1 LPIDREGAL
10 LKADKFL
17 RQGRFDQAIAE
28 YERVVED
35 QPHDWSTANTLGDVY
50 VRDGQTDRAVST
62 YHRIADHLLAQGF
75 SPKAAAV
82 YKKIL
87 KIAPGDETAPLQLA
101 QISAR
106 QGLLAEARGYLNAVL
121 ARRQSRGDAA
131 GVEDILRRLASLEPP
146 KEVPVQDTEPVGA
159 EQRPMLPMARLELEL
174 REGRT
179 ATLPGIVA
187 ELLTGDPQVRESILS
202 LASTCAETNLPGA
215 SACVEAVADHLAAAG
230 DHKGAAGVLRA
241 FAMGAPG
248 RTSALLKLV
257 EICVEGG
264 FEADTY
270 DAQAQLARAY
280 LVSGRAAE
288 ARIIFEDLVI
298 HEPWDSDHIDGL
310 RQSLTLL
317 NIPDIEAVVAKV
329 VNSAGA
335 EDVEG
340 SDSGNLP
347 IVQEVTAPVQSP
359 AQAPSPIEIDLTSIL
374 TDLHSL
380 DLPSTPA
387 QPAAP
392 PPQDLDRVFA
402 TMRDD
407 AERVEEEDDAGEY
420 MALARTYAEMGKRT
434 EAAAA
439 LQTAVQSPAF
449 RFEAASMLAQF
460 ARERG
465 DLVAAIDWF
474 ERAAEVPA
482 PTVEDGRALLYELGA
497 MLERTG
503 EVARA
508 LAVFLELQAEAGDY
522 RDLGRRIAT
531 LSRSQAGG

>member
-10 LKADKFL
+10 LKADKFV
-17 RQGRFDQAIAE
+17 RQGRLDQAIAE

-87 KIAPGDETAPLQLA
+87 KIAPGDENAPLQLA

-131 GVEDILRRLASLEPP
+131 GVEEILRRLGSLEPP
-146 KEVPVQDTEPVGA
+146 KEVPVQEAERVGA
-159 EQRPMLPMARLELEL
+159 EQHPMLPLARLELDL

-179 ATLPGIVA
+179 AAVPGIVA
-187 ELLTGDPQVRESILS
+187 ELLTGDPPARESILS
-202 LASTCAETNLPGA
+202 LASTFADTNPAGA

-241 FAMGAPG
+241 FAMAAPG

-280 LVSGRAAE
+280 LVSGRGAE
-288 ARIIFEDLVI
+288 ARMIFEDLVT

-310 RQSLTLL
+310 RQSLALL

-329 VNSAGA
+329 VNSAGT

-340 SDSGNLP
+340 ADVVDLP

-359 AQAPSPIEIDLTSIL
+359 APGPSPIEIDLTSIL
-374 TDLHSL
+374 TDLHAL

-387 QPAAP
+387 PPVAP

-407 AERVEEEDDAGEY
+407 ADRVKEDDDAGEY

-439 LQTAVQSPAF
+439 LQTAVESPAF

-503 EVARA
+503 EAARA